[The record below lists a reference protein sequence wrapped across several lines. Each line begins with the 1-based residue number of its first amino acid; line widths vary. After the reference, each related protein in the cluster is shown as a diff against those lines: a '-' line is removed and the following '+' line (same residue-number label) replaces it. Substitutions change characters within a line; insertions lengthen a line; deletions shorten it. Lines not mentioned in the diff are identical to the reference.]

1 MKLVSIIFLFL
12 FSVGAIAG
20 MDELEQQAKS
30 GDANAQYLMG
40 YSFEMGQNN
49 PVNLSKAIKW
59 YKEASVNNN
68 PRAQHRLGLMYATG
82 NGVPTDFAKTAEL
95 FEAAAKQKDPAA
107 QMDYTM
113 LLFGMAPPEYKNA
126 IEAYAW
132 FAVIEANDSKAYQS
146 IKELKPKL
154 EAELSKKQLQQAI
167 ELGTD
172 YVAKY
177 SPNK

>member
-1 MKLVSIIFLFL
+1 MKVVSIIFLLL

-20 MDELEQQAKS
+20 MKELELQAKS

-49 PVNLSKAIKW
+49 PVNLSKAVKW
-59 YKEASVNNN
+59 YKEASANNN

-82 NGVPTDFAKTAEL
+82 SGVPTDFSKTAEL

-113 LLFGMAPPEYKNA
+113 LLFGMAPPKYKDPV
-126 IEAYAW
+126 EAYAW
-132 FAVIEANDSKAYQS
+132 FAVIEANDPNAYAS
-146 IKELKPKL
+146 IKDLKPKL
-154 EAELSKKQLQQAI
+154 EAQLSQEQLQQAI
-167 ELGTD
+167 DLGAK

>member
-1 MKLVSIIFLFL
+1 MKVVSIILSL
-12 FSVGAIAG
+12 LLPLTAIAG
-20 MDELEQQAKS
+20 MDELEQQAKA

-40 YSFEMGQNN
+40 YSFEMGKNN
-49 PVNLSKAIKW
+49 PVSPGQAIKW
-59 YKEASVNNN
+59 YKEASANNN

-82 NGVPTDFAKTAEL
+82 SGVPTDFSKTAKL

-113 LLFGMAPPEYKNA
+113 LLFGMAPPEYKNP

-132 FAVIEANDSKAYQS
+132 FSVIEENDPRAYAS
-146 IKELKPKL
+146 IKDLKPKI
-154 EAELSKKQLQQAI
+154 EAELSKQELQQAI
-167 ELGTD
+167 ELGAE

>member
-1 MKLVSIIFLFL
+1 MKVVSIIFFLL
-12 FSVGAIAG
+12 FSAGTIAG
-20 MDELEQQAKS
+20 MSELEEQAKS

-59 YKEASVNNN
+59 YKEASANNN
-68 PRAQHRLGLMYATG
+68 PRAMHRLGLMYATG
-82 NGVPTDFAKTAEL
+82 SGVPSDFAKTAEL

-113 LLFGMAPPEYKNA
+113 LLFGMAPPEYKNSV
-126 IEAYAW
+126 EAYAW
-132 FAVIEANDSKAYQS
+132 FAVIEANDPTAYAS
-146 IKELKPKL
+146 IKDLKPKL
-154 EAELSKKQLQQAI
+154 EAELSKKQLQHAI
-167 ELGTD
+167 DLGAE
-172 YVAKY
+172 YIAKY

>member
-1 MKLVSIIFLFL
+1 MKVVSIIFLL
-12 FSVGAIAG
+12 VFSVGVIAG
-20 MDELEQQAKS
+20 MNELEQQAKS

-49 PVNLSKAIKW
+49 PVNPSKAVKW
-59 YKEASVNNN
+59 YKEASANSN

-82 NGVPTDFAKTAEL
+82 NGVPTDFEKAAKL

-107 QMDYTM
+107 QMDYSM
-113 LLFGMAPPEYKNA
+113 LLFGMAPPEYKNS

-132 FAVIEANDSKAYQS
+132 FAVIEANDPKANAS
-146 IKELKPKL
+146 IKDLKSKI
-154 EAELSKKQLQQAI
+154 EAELSKTELQQAI
-167 ELGTD
+167 ELGVE